1 MGTACLQ
8 EYEPQTSI
16 EMHKSIRFHP
26 DLSYG
31 EKMFY
36 AEISSMS
43 KKSKFHFSARK
54 LSKHF
59 GVSHP
64 TILKWVKKLVDL
76 NLIEVGIDYKN
87 QGFKQFITAKE

>member
-1 MGTACLQ
+1 MGHACLQ

-16 EMHKSIRFHP
+16 ELHKSIRFHP
-26 DLSYG
+26 ELSSG

-43 KKSKFHFSARK
+43 KVSKCHFSARK
-54 LSKHF
+54 LSKYF
-59 GVSHP
+59 GVSYP
-64 TILKWVKKLVDL
+64 TIIKWVKKLVEL

-87 QGFKQFITAKE
+87 KGCKQFLTTKK